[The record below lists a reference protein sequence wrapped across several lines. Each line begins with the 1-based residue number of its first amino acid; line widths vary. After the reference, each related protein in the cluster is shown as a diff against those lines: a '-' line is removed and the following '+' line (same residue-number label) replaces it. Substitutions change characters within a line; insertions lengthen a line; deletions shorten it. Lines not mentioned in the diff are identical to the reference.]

1 MSKKIK
7 GSYLLNAVGVALVFA
22 LLTGLFAAN
31 AFGTSTTYIQGICT
45 TACYTIIMVTS
56 LNLVVGFMGEFSLG
70 HAGFVSVGAYV
81 SAIVSGALAGKGL
94 SDLGLFLIAL
104 LVGGL
109 AAGIMGVLVGIPAL
123 RLRGDYLA
131 IVTMAF
137 AEIIRVC
144 FCNFSITG
152 GGKTMSGILKLSTF
166 PRVFWIMVVCVTIM
180 YLFVRSKYGRTV
192 QAIREDYIAAS
203 ASGINVTYYKVMTFA
218 ISAFFAG
225 IGGGIYAHYMTAMIP
240 TNFNFNYSAELLSE
254 VIIGGTGSL
263 TGSIIG
269 AAFLS
274 ALPELMREFSTY
286 RMLAYSVV
294 LVLVM
299 LFRPGGIFGRWEF
312 SLTRALEKLTGRGTV
327 KAKAEKGA
335 RTMAQP
341 VLKCQHLGIQFGGL
355 KAVDDFNMEI
365 GESELVGLIG
375 PNGAGKTTV
384 FNLITGVYKPT
395 EGSLYLNGERMN
407 GKKTHQI
414 VHAGI
419 ARTFQNIRLFK
430 KMTVIENV
438 KAAMLEELTY
448 NMPQAIFRTKAYWQ
462 QEAAA
467 TARAKELLQV
477 VHLSGKE
484 NLEADNLPY
493 GEQRRLEIARA
504 LATNMKLLLLDE
516 PAAGMNPT
524 ETEELLEIIDY
535 IRSEFKVSVL
545 LIEHD
550 MSLVMKICERIQV
563 LDFGT
568 TIASGTPAEIANDP
582 HVIEAYLGKDKEKE
596 VEADA

>member
-1 MSKKIK
+1 MKLKRSTVNNIIAYGIVIVAFVICQSMIGAGAMSRSLHGQLVPICV
-7 GSYLLNAVGVALVFA
+7 YIVMAV
-22 LLTGLFAAN
+22 
-31 AFGTSTTYIQGICT
+31 
-45 TACYTIIMVTS
+45 S
-56 LNLVVGFMGEFSLG
+56 LNLTVGISGELSLG
-70 HAGFVSVGAYV
+70 HAGFMSVGAFSGIV
-81 SAIVSGALAGKGL
+81 AATWMESAFAMENDVLRLLL
-94 SDLGLFLIAL
+94 SMA
-104 LVGGL
+104 VGGVF
-109 AAGIMGVLVGIPAL
+109 AGVAGVIIGVPVL

-335 RTMAQP
+335 
-341 VLKCQHLGIQFGGL
+341 
-355 KAVDDFNMEI
+355 
-365 GESELVGLIG
+365 
-375 PNGAGKTTV
+375 
-384 FNLITGVYKPT
+384 
-395 EGSLYLNGERMN
+395 
-407 GKKTHQI
+407 
-414 VHAGI
+414 
-419 ARTFQNIRLFK
+419 
-430 KMTVIENV
+430 
-438 KAAMLEELTY
+438 
-448 NMPQAIFRTKAYWQ
+448 
-462 QEAAA
+462 
-467 TARAKELLQV
+467 
-477 VHLSGKE
+477 
-484 NLEADNLPY
+484 
-493 GEQRRLEIARA
+493 
-504 LATNMKLLLLDE
+504 
-516 PAAGMNPT
+516 
-524 ETEELLEIIDY
+524 
-535 IRSEFKVSVL
+535 
-545 LIEHD
+545 
-550 MSLVMKICERIQV
+550 
-563 LDFGT
+563 
-568 TIASGTPAEIANDP
+568 
-582 HVIEAYLGKDKEKE
+582 
-596 VEADA
+596 

>member
-225 IGGGIYAHYMTAMIP
+225 IGG
-240 TNFNFNYSAELLSE
+240 
-254 VIIGGTGSL
+254 TGSL

-312 SLTRALEKLTGRGTV
+312 SLTRALEKLTGRSTV

-335 RTMAQP
+335 
-341 VLKCQHLGIQFGGL
+341 
-355 KAVDDFNMEI
+355 
-365 GESELVGLIG
+365 
-375 PNGAGKTTV
+375 
-384 FNLITGVYKPT
+384 
-395 EGSLYLNGERMN
+395 
-407 GKKTHQI
+407 
-414 VHAGI
+414 
-419 ARTFQNIRLFK
+419 
-430 KMTVIENV
+430 
-438 KAAMLEELTY
+438 
-448 NMPQAIFRTKAYWQ
+448 
-462 QEAAA
+462 
-467 TARAKELLQV
+467 
-477 VHLSGKE
+477 
-484 NLEADNLPY
+484 
-493 GEQRRLEIARA
+493 
-504 LATNMKLLLLDE
+504 
-516 PAAGMNPT
+516 
-524 ETEELLEIIDY
+524 
-535 IRSEFKVSVL
+535 
-545 LIEHD
+545 
-550 MSLVMKICERIQV
+550 
-563 LDFGT
+563 
-568 TIASGTPAEIANDP
+568 
-582 HVIEAYLGKDKEKE
+582 
-596 VEADA
+596 